1 MVAVTI
7 SRSVIT
13 CNAGIAVVFLSLLF
27 ALPRPSAGLV
37 ERTRYQRRSPVP
49 FREMPL
55 TLCLG
60 VKLRLCRRSSV
71 ASLHSDVPGFSP
83 LYSRTAGM
91 FETAPFR
98 LTANLLKLGKASEQ
112 ILDMSNRFSFSSR

>member
-1 MVAVTI
+1 MIA
-7 SRSVIT
+7 

-27 ALPRPSAGLV
+27 ALPKPSAGLV
-37 ERTRYQRRSPVP
+37 ERTRYQRRSRVP

-71 ASLHSDVPGFSP
+71 APLRSDVPGFSP

-91 FETAPFR
+91 FETAPLR
-98 LTANLLKLGKASEQ
+98 LTANLLKLGKVSEEV
-112 ILDMSNRFSFSSR
+112 LDLSNRFLFSFR